1 MPPST
6 PASSEPSCHVLSASI
21 CGREALLKYVLRPP
35 IANDRL
41 GSGPGGLVRLT
52 LKKPFADGTWA
63 IDLDL
68 LSLMRLA
75 ALVPPAFQHQIRLF
89 GVLSAH
95 AAWRPFIVP
104 PSACADGPPPPTAT
118 QKPKPPGHRCRYRPW
133 AELLRRCFS
142 IDILT
147 CPCGGAFKLIALIK
161 ATASIQRLLE
171 HLGLPTVIPPI
182 APARAPPFW
191 PSTVVRLRPDAQL
204 QTQMFDS

>member
-1 MPPST
+1 MVP
-6 PASSEPSCHVLSASI
+6 
-21 CGREALLKYVLRPP
+21 
-35 IANDRL
+35 N
-41 GSGPGGLVRLT
+41 LVQSVV
-52 LKKPFADGTWA
+52 G
-63 IDLDL
+63 
-68 LSLMRLA
+68 
-75 ALVPPAFQHQIRLF
+75 VPPAFQHQIRYF

-104 PSACADGPPPPTAT
+104 PPASADSPAPPTAT
-118 QKPKPPGHRCRYRPW
+118 HTPKPPGHRCRYRPW

-147 CPCGGAFKLIALIK
+147 CPSCGAAFKLIALIK

-171 HLGLPTVIPPI
+171 HLGLPTVTPPI

-191 PSTVVRLRPDAQL
+191 PSTVVRLRPDAPI